1 MAHEP
6 QAHIIVVG
14 NEKGGSG
21 KTTTSMH
28 LITALLRMGF
38 SVASIDLDFR
48 QKSLT
53 RYLENRAK
61 SAERKGIT
69 LPMPEHQVI
78 PRSTLPVVSEAEAE
92 EKEMFEAYLS
102 SIIGTYDFIIIDSPG
117 SDTYLSR
124 LAHSYADTIITPVN
138 DSFLDLDVLA
148 TVDSAKMQV
157 VRPSIYSEAVW
168 KHKIE
173 KASRSGTQVDWVV
186 MRNRL
191 SNLDAR
197 NKRNMEKVLRDLAK
211 RVGFRMAPGFS
222 ERVIFREL
230 FLEGLTVL
238 DVLEQKVGV
247 SLNLSH
253 VAARQEVRDLLG
265 ALDIPAIQQRLE
277 PASTASFGNDSDD
290 DDDAEPA
297 AYRSS
302 QAGIAEA
309 LAPT

>member
-6 QAHIIVVG
+6 QAHVIIVG

-28 LITALLRMGF
+28 LVTALLRMGF
-38 SVASIDLDFR
+38 RVASIDLDSR

-53 RYLENRAK
+53 RYLENRAQTMQ
-61 SAERKGIT
+61 RKEIS
-69 LPMPEHQVI
+69 LPMPEHQVM
-78 PRSTLPVVSEAEAE
+78 PRSTLPNIAEAEAE
-92 EKEMFEAYLS
+92 EKETFEGYLT
-102 SIIGTYDFIIIDSPG
+102 SILPEYDFILIDSLG

-148 TVDSAKMQV
+148 VVDPVKMQV

-173 KASRSGTQVDWVV
+173 KAARSGTQVDWIV

-197 NKRNMEKVLRDLAK
+197 NKRNMEKVLRDLGK
-211 RVGFRMAPGFS
+211 RVGFRTAPGFS

-230 FLEGLTVL
+230 FLQGLTVL
-238 DVLEQKVGV
+238 DVLEQKLGV
-247 SLNLSH
+247 ALNLSH
-253 VAARQEVRDLLG
+253 VAARQEVRDLLRT
-265 ALDIPAIQQRLE
+265 LDIPAIQRRLDPE
-277 PASTASFGNDSDD
+277 AAQTEEEGEEQPAVSAG
-290 DDDAEPA
+290 
-297 AYRSS
+297 AYYAPSES
-302 QAGIAEA
+302 AEA
-309 LAPT
+309 LAPA